1 MESLV
6 DFLRTHL
13 PPLIAGLRVTLQLTL
28 GGAFFALLIALI
40 TGLGRRSR
48 HTWMRWPANIYVEVF
63 RGTSAMVQLFWFYF
77 ALPFFGIS
85 LPALVTGVL
94 VLGLNSGA
102 YGAEVVRSAIDHV
115 PRGQWEAGCALNLSE
130 RQTLWRIVMPQAVPM
145 MLPPAGNLL
154 IELMK
159 NTALV
164 SLITLSELTFT
175 AQVQRAAT
183 LETVPL
189 FALALLIYFFIAQAL
204 LIGMRR
210 LESNFTRHRGG
221 RS

>member
-1 MESLV
+1 MI
-6 DFLRTHL
+6 DFLTAHL
-13 PPLIAGLRVTLQLTL
+13 PPLIEGLRVTLQLTF
-28 GGAFFALLIALI
+28 GGALCALVFALTA
-40 TGLGRRSR
+40 GLARRSER
-48 HTWMRWPANIYVEVF
+48 RFLRWPANLYVEVF

-77 ALPFFGIS
+77 ALPLFGLS
-85 LPALVTGVL
+85 MPALVTGVL

-102 YGAEVVRSAIDHV
+102 YGAEIVRNAIVHV
-115 PRGQWEAGCALNLSE
+115 PHEQWEAGRALNLDE
-130 RQTLWRIVMPQAVPM
+130 RHILLRIVIPQALPL

-159 NTALV
+159 NTALA

-189 FALALLIYFFIAQAL
+189 FALTLLIYFVVAQL
-204 LIGMRR
+204 LLAGVRSVER
-210 LESNFTRHRGG
+210 KVTEHRGA
-221 RS
+221 RA